1 MKGLVTFDP
10 ATAAVNSDEKAE
22 STIAWD
28 MGNRLESYELK
39 LMHLAR
45 ASKKD
50 CRSLYHR
57 SSRERYWSLVKIY
70 IMSLGDVSDMYTS
83 GKFDNKEAMSK
94 KLIV

>member
-1 MKGLVTFDP
+1 MKGLVTFDA

-22 STIAWD
+22 SAIAWD

-50 CRSLYHR
+50 CRS
-57 SSRERYWSLVKIY
+57 
-70 IMSLGDVSDMYTS
+70 
-83 GKFDNKEAMSK
+83 GKFESTEAMSK